1 MADTWRVVA
10 QRQTSD
16 ISRSGD
22 FQDVMEVTVETT
34 TGRVISVRIPVDQ
47 YNAELANQMIEDR
60 VSEVIAVDNL

>member
-34 TGRVISVRIPVDQ
+34 TGRSISVRIPVDQ
-47 YNAELANQMIEDR
+47 YSAELAKQIIEDR
-60 VSEVIAVDNL
+60 VAEVIAVDNL

>member
-34 TGRVISVRIPVDQ
+34 TGRVISVRIPIDQ
-47 YNAELANQMIEDR
+47 YSVDLANQIIEDR
-60 VSEVIAVDNL
+60 VAEVIAVDNL